1 MKIAKIT
8 PAEYKP
14 FIQNKKQNNQTE
26 RETVVS
32 DTIQSGYRD
41 FNINFRGRTPEN
53 FYEQEFNVK
62 FMPDTMKKFLKA
74 NYEERK
80 HIPPEQVMSESFK
93 YLAVT
98 DNFSDV
104 KSTYPEEPLFS
115 NLHEAS
121 LKGRSGI
128 LSDIKIAKEMSATPL
143 FNDGN
148 DHLGI
153 YLLRKIYL
161 EGKTIKEIN
170 KDFYEKDLNPEYKGI
185 VTQPITYGTTSAY
198 GIQYPKTDFWNSF
211 IATRDEYKKFF
222 VNLPKQN
229 KAELK
234 KELTQ
239 MHSDKLK
246 NSGNITKANTT
257 EEAKPRKYTIKKYQ
271 KDLIK
276 NDIIKSKGDEKAIKN
291 AIVKR
296 FKKDDPEA
304 AFIVKYMSPIMTVAA
319 DKIHLSEEMKFFI
332 QTIKDDGKNIDNL
345 FAQFWKAR
353 PEILEHYSTAITD
366 TIELFE
372 ETYSSGGVLPINN
385 EYQLITKNTEN
396 QKPIDFVPPRFIE
409 LLDYTQTIVP
419 EREKAYALH
428 DEEQAKWNEHFL
440 WRYGEIKTAQPTAE
454 QIETNHDTL
463 ELLEESAKI
472 HNAKIYTLRGI
483 NGDTLHITANLDET
497 LGDYLRREFTGFPPK
512 FLNFLI
518 NKALKNPFM
527 TEDAKLSFATVKM
540 ADKIDDERILGETER
555 KYIINSITSEL
566 KAEISAA
573 SMAAIDVMGSH
584 SNFPHKIYR
593 TILPNHTEDDV
604 NEYSATLI
612 KNYGKPEVNKRLD
625 SMYDLYKKPLT
636 NLEIHKLT
644 LIVMDY
650 IRNFDYKFAKS
661 EQSVFYQ
668 KPSLLIQTI
677 TTFREKMKTTKEIKD
692 VLKEEITNNIKNLN
706 FGRSLLLKEGSAAQI
721 KARTETFVNV
731 VIENMLESTA
741 KKHNLPRI

>member
-1 MKIAKIT
+1 MKITKIT
-8 PAEYKP
+8 LSEYKP

-26 RETVVS
+26 RETAVS
-32 DTIQSGYRD
+32 NTIQSGYRD

-62 FMPDTMKKFLKA
+62 FMPDTMKKFLNA

-104 KSTYPEEPLFS
+104 KYVYPEETLFS

-128 LSDIKIAKEMSATPL
+128 LSDIKLAKEMSDTPL
-143 FNDGN
+143 LNDGN

-153 YLLRKIYL
+153 YLLKKIYL
-161 EGKTIKEIN
+161 EGKTIREIN

-229 KAELK
+229 KSELK
-234 KELTQ
+234 KELTKL
-239 MHSDKLK
+239 HSE
-246 NSGNITKANTT
+246 NSANVNKANKV
-257 EEAKPRKYTIKKYQ
+257 EEDSKPRKYTIKKYQ
-271 KDLIK
+271 KDQIK

-304 AFIVKYMSPIMTVAA
+304 AFIVKYLSPVMTVAA
-319 DKIHLSEEMKFFI
+319 DKIHLSEEMKYFA
-332 QTIKDDGKNIDNL
+332 QSEKNNGKRIENF

-353 PEILEHYSTAITD
+353 PDLLEHYSTAITD

-385 EYQLITKNTEN
+385 EYRLITKNTEN
-396 QKPIDFVPPRFIE
+396 QKPIDFVPQRFVE
-409 LLDYTQTIVP
+409 LLDYVQTIVP
-419 EREKAYALH
+419 EREKFYAMH
-428 DEEQAKWNEHFL
+428 EEEQAKWNEHFL
-440 WRYGEIKTAQPTAE
+440 WRYGDVKAE
-454 QIETNHDTL
+454 QTVEPQQKINKTPL
-463 ELLEESAKI
+463 ELLEESAREN
-472 HNAKIYTLRGI
+472 NAKVYTLRGI

-497 LGDYLRREFTGFPPK
+497 LGDYIRREYTGFPTK
-512 FLNFLI
+512 FINLI
-518 NKALKNPFM
+518 VNKALKNPFM
-527 TEDAKLSFATVKM
+527 TEDAKLSFATAQM
-540 ADKIDDERILGETER
+540 ADEINDDRILGEAER
-555 KYIINSITSEL
+555 KYIMNSVTSEL
-566 KAEISAA
+566 TQEISAA
-573 SMAAIDVMGSH
+573 SMASLDVLASK
-584 SNFPHKIYR
+584 SNMPYKVYR
-593 TILPNHTEDDV
+593 TLIPNHTADDI
-604 NEYSATLI
+604 NEYSSLLL
-612 KNYGKPEVNKRLD
+612 KYYGNSDIDKEMNDL
-625 SMYDLYKKPLT
+625 YDLYKKPLT
-636 NLEIHKLT
+636 NSEVTKIT

-650 IRNFDYKFAKS
+650 IRNFNLKFANS
-661 EQSVFYQ
+661 PESVFYMNTNIIEHLSKFQ
-668 KPSLLIQTI
+668 EKLNIKEFKQTLKSEIADNITRCPFGKSLLSKKETAAI
-677 TTFREKMKTTKEIKD
+677 TKAKTEI
-692 VLKEEITNNIKNLN
+692 
-706 FGRSLLLKEGSAAQI
+706 
-721 KARTETFVNV
+721 FVNV
-731 VIENMLESTA
+731 LLNNMFNFIMKNKTLI
-741 KKHNLPRI
+741 K